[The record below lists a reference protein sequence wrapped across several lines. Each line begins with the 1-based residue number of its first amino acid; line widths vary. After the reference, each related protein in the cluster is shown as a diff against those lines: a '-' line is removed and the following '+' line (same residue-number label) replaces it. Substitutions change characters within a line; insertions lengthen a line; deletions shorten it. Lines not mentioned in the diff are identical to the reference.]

1 MGRIGITYSEVAKA
15 ITTLQGLQKNP
26 TVDNIREIMGTG
38 SKSTIARFLREW
50 KSKNGLQNDDDG
62 ALPSDL
68 INLVKG
74 LWGALQEKADNQ
86 AAESVKECD
95 EKIAQLQRQLNE
107 YRQSQSESAAKI
119 HLLEEQNH
127 HKTEEINALKHALNV
142 EQHEKIKITERAT
155 NLESSREQS
164 QAEIERLHQLLKHV
178 QDNLEHYQTATQQ
191 LRQEQALQMEK
202 QRSEFD
208 QKILQQQTTIN
219 ELSSQNSALEMQRDF
234 FQNKHEAIDHEH
246 QLLVL
251 RHTNTQEENSKL
263 EISLD
268 QMEKDYNALLK
279 KYEQQ
284 TSVFESKN
292 TIAMELSI
300 KLKLNIEKI
309 TSLENDL
316 SSANNKIHILRH
328 EQQFTLQEKANLE
341 GQLKQMQ
348 NMILV
353 KKTAPAPA

>member
-1 MGRIGITYSEVAKA
+1 MGRIGITYHEVAKA
-15 ITTLQGLQKNP
+15 ISTLQGQQKNP
-26 TVDNIREIMGTG
+26 TVDHIREILGTG

-50 KSKNGLQNDDDG
+50 KSKNGLQNEDDG

-86 AAESVKECD
+86 SAESIKECD
-95 EKIAQLQRQLNE
+95 EKIAQFQQELNE
-107 YRQSQSESAAKI
+107 YKQSQSESAAKI

-127 HKTEEINALKHALNV
+127 QKSEEINALKQTLNA

-164 QAEIERLHQLLKHV
+164 QTEIERLHQLLKHV

-191 LRQEQALQMEK
+191 LRQEQALQMKK

-208 QKILQQQTTIN
+208 QRILQQQAMIN
-219 ELSSQNSALEMQRDF
+219 ELSSQNSALEMKKDF
-234 FQNKHEAIDHEH
+234 FQSQHEALDYDHRM
-246 QLLVL
+246 LVL
-251 RHTNTQEENSKL
+251 RHTTTQKEYTKL
-263 EISLD
+263 ELSLD

-279 KYEQQ
+279 KYEEQ
-284 TSVFESKN
+284 SNVLESNHAN
-292 TIAMELSI
+292 TMELDI
-300 KLKLNIEKI
+300 KLKLNAEKI
-309 TSLENDL
+309 ASIENDL
-316 SSANNKIHILRH
+316 SSANNKIHTLRH

-341 GQLKQMQ
+341 GQLKQLHG
-348 NMILV
+348 ILDS
-353 KKTAPAPA
+353 KRTEII